1 MTDREGIEA
10 SGGRRR
16 VLVVDDDATSRR
28 VAESMLA
35 RHDVDVATADSGHG
49 ALDLIATQ
57 PCDLVLLDG
66 MMPGLDGP
74 ATAREIRRRERA
86 AGGGRIPIIALTA
99 SVLPEDQQRMLDAG
113 MDDHIAKPLRSE
125 ELAGALERWLPAVPS
140 GAATVIAVAA
150 RGDVRQPVALATEPD
165 KAAGGSQIVDP
176 AAFERLC
183 ELGDA
188 TFVERLVRLFLAD
201 ATERVTQ
208 AEDAIA
214 ARDGQGLRA
223 ALHAL
228 EGICGNVGAAA
239 LDQRVREIHQAYDR
253 GDTPGE
259 ANLRSLLEAT
269 LRRFDELLAART

>member
-1 MTDREGIEA
+1 MTDTEGTEA
-10 SGGRRR
+10 SGERRR

-35 RHDVDVATADSGHG
+35 RLDVDVATAHSGHV
-49 ALDLIATQ
+49 ALDRLATQ

-74 ATAREIRRRERA
+74 ATAREIRRREHA
-86 AGGGRIPIIALTA
+86 AGAGRIPIIALTA

-125 ELAGALERWLPAVPS
+125 ELAGALERWLPAVPR
-140 GAATVIAVAA
+140 GATTVIPAAA
-150 RGDVRQPVALATEPD
+150 RGDVSQPVALATEPD
-165 KAAGGSQIVDP
+165 TATGGSPIVDP

-239 LDQRVREIHQAYDR
+239 LDQRVRDIHQADDR
-253 GDTPGE
+253 GETPGE
-259 ANLRSLLEAT
+259 ADLRWLLEAT
-269 LRRFDELLAART
+269 RRRLDELLAART